1 LRQIEHGRALA
12 EAIVDTVREPLV
24 VLDRDL
30 RVVSASRSFYRTF
43 AMEPRNTIGRMFYQ
57 LDEGQWDIPAL
68 RRLLQDVI
76 PGHRTIEAY
85 EIEHDF
91 PTIGRRIMLLNA
103 RQVFDEAHPDSTLL
117 LAIEDVTQRRDAE
130 HEKDELLRQK
140 EVLLQ
145 EMQHR
150 VANSLQIIASILLLK
165 ARTVQSE
172 ETRLHLRDAHERV
185 MSLATVQQQLQASR
199 LGDRIEVGPYLSKLC
214 DSLAKSMIRD
224 RRSLALTVEAGAGT
238 AESSAA
244 VSIGLIITELV
255 INALKHAFPPGRQ
268 GRILVRYEIEGDD
281 WRLSVSDN
289 GIGRQDLHERTP
301 PAWARASSRRS
312 RVNSTPASRCRA
324 DRRGQ
329 SWRSSARR
337 ARVYRRA
344 LWCRSRR
351 NEIGVARLDLLEK
364 CRVMLVQ
371 DVSMIH
377 FLEVA
382 KACFENSGKI
392 RTIVAGE
399 RAKFGNCFYD
409 RNCDRGYL
417 GEKFF
422 FE

>member
-1 LRQIEHGRALA
+1 LREIEHERALA

-43 AMEPRNTIGRMFYQ
+43 AMEPRDTIGRMFYE
-57 LDEGQWDIPAL
+57 LDDGQWDVPAL
-68 RRLLQDVI
+68 RELLENVI
-76 PGHRTIEAY
+76 PSHRTIEAY
-85 EIEHDF
+85 EVEHDF

-185 MSLATVQQQLQASR
+185 MSLATVQQQLRASR

-214 DSLAKSMIRD
+214 DSLAKSMIGD
-224 RRSLALTVEAGAGT
+224 RRPLALTVEAGAGT

-268 GRILVRYEIEGDD
+268 GEILVRYEAREDD
-281 WRLSVSDN
+281 WRLSVADN
-289 GIGRQDLHERTP
+289 GIGRQDLPERAHPGLGTSIVE
-301 PAWARASSRRS
+301 ALARQL
-312 RVNSTPASRCRA
+312 
-324 DRRGQ
+324 D
-329 SWRSSARR
+329 
-337 ARVYRRA
+337 ARV
-344 LWCRSRR
+344 
-351 NEIGVARLDLLEK
+351 E
-364 CRVMLVQ
+364 
-371 DVSMIH
+371 VS
-377 FLEVA
+377 
-382 KACFENSGKI
+382 SGPQG
-392 RTIVAGE
+392 TIVAIIRE
-399 RAKFGNCFYD
+399 A
-409 RNCDRGYL
+409 RNTAPADAMVPEL
-417 GEKFF
+417 AQ
-422 FE
+422 

>member
-1 LRQIEHGRALA
+1 LREIDNERALA
-12 EAIVDTVREPLV
+12 AAIVDTVREPLV
-24 VLDRDL
+24 VLDREL

-43 AMEPRNTIGRMFYQ
+43 AVEPRNTIGRMFYE
-57 LDEGQWDIPAL
+57 LDDGQWDIAAL
-68 RRLLQDVI
+68 RTLLEDVI
-76 PGHRTIEAY
+76 PGQRTIEAY
-85 EIEHDF
+85 EVEHDF

-199 LGDRIEVGPYLSKLC
+199 LGDRIEIGPYLSKLC

-224 RRSLALTVEAGAGT
+224 RRPLALTVAAGAGT

-268 GRILVRYEIEGDD
+268 GEILVRYAAGADD
-281 WRLSVSDN
+281 WRLSVADN
-289 GIGRQDLHERTP
+289 GIGQQDPPERAHTGLGTSIVEALARQLD
-301 PAWARASSRRS
+301 
-312 RVNSTPASRCRA
+312 
-324 DRRGQ
+324 
-329 SWRSSARR
+329 
-337 ARVYRRA
+337 ARVEVSSGPQGTMVSIIR
-344 LWCRSRR
+344 
-351 NEIGVARLDLLEK
+351 EARESLPTSAMVLE
-364 CRVMLVQ
+364 
-371 DVSMIH
+371 
-377 FLEVA
+377 A
-382 KACFENSGKI
+382 AN
-392 RTIVAGE
+392 
-399 RAKFGNCFYD
+399 
-409 RNCDRGYL
+409 
-417 GEKFF
+417 
-422 FE
+422 

>member
-1 LRQIEHGRALA
+1 LREIENKRALA
-12 EAIVDTVREPLV
+12 EAIVDTVREALV

-43 AMEPRNTIGRMFYQ
+43 AIEPRNTIGRTFYE
-57 LDEGQWDIPAL
+57 LDDGQWDIPAL
-68 RRLLQDVI
+68 RKLLEEVI

-85 EIEHDF
+85 EVEHDF

-117 LAIEDVTQRRDAE
+117 LVIEDVTQRREAE

-140 EVLLQ
+140 EMLLQ

-185 MSLATVQQQLQASR
+185 MSLATVQQQLRASR

-214 DSLAKSMIRD
+214 GSLATSMIGD
-224 RRSLALTVEAGAGT
+224 RRPLALTVEAGIGT
-238 AESSAA
+238 AESGAA

-268 GRILVRYEIEGDD
+268 GEILVRYEAREDD

-289 GIGRQDLHERTP
+289 GIGRQDLHERAHSGLGTSIVE
-301 PAWARASSRRS
+301 ALAR
-312 RVNSTPASRCRA
+312 
-324 DRRGQ
+324 Q
-329 SWRSSARR
+329 LY
-337 ARVYRRA
+337 ARVE
-344 LWCRSRR
+344 LS
-351 NEIGVARLDLLEK
+351 
-364 CRVMLVQ
+364 
-371 DVSMIH
+371 
-377 FLEVA
+377 
-382 KACFENSGKI
+382 SGP
-392 RTIVAGE
+392 RGTIVAIVRE
-399 RAKFGNCFYD
+399 A
-409 RNCDRGYL
+409 RNTAPASAMVPEL
-417 GEKFF
+417 AQ
-422 FE
+422 